1 MKNYTAL
8 IMNKKFNT
16 FKTLEVNSYGIEGLR
31 ERIEMLCLG
40 KTELL
45 VSLFPSDKMPRI
57 NK

>member
-16 FKTLEVNSYGIEGLR
+16 FRTLEVNSYGVEGLR
-31 ERIEMLCLG
+31 ERIERLCLK

-57 NK
+57 HR